1 MIARIAF
8 AVGLAGW
15 CLAAAVAHA
24 TTVERRIALVIGN
37 GAYTHATA
45 LPNPVNDARLIGAT
59 LKGLGFQVIE
69 GTDLNRA
76 QLEQHARD
84 FAKTLASA
92 DTAVFFYAGHGI
104 QVAGRNYLLP
114 VEAKLDSERDLQFEA
129 VAVDVIIQQMELDRQ
144 DKTSIVFLDACRDNP
159 LARNLARSMGTR
171 SAALGRGLAQIQSG
185 MGTFIS
191 YATQPG
197 NVALDGDSRN
207 SPFTS
212 ALARHMASP
221 GKGLTG
227 IMFDVRKDV
236 VKATDGQQVPWDHS
250 SLLAEFYFTP
260 RADVTA
266 AAPTPPANAD
276 EVASLKERMKQLEE
290 QLARQ
295 KQSPPAQKTAE
306 PASQQQRESTT
317 PAPKSAESPGCV
329 TVPRVL
335 NAPIKVTSGDEL
347 CASGGRERARVIA
360 VRDNGIIYATE
371 GQRQTFCKP
380 GQRCSFNWVGAPI
393 FTTRIVKST
402 AADVPISGEFLPL
415 N

>member
-1 MIARIAF
+1 MIARVALV
-8 AVGLAGW
+8 VGLAGW
-15 CLAAAVAHA
+15 CLAAAVSHA
-24 TTVERRIALVIGN
+24 ATVERRIALVIGN

-45 LPNPVNDARLIGAT
+45 LANPANDARLMSTT
-59 LKGLGFQVIE
+59 LKNLGFQVIE
-69 GTDLNRA
+69 GTDVTRA
-76 QLEQHARD
+76 QLEQHTRD
-84 FAKTLASA
+84 FAKALATA

-114 VEAKLDSERDLQFEA
+114 VEAQLASERDLQFET
-129 VAVDVIIQQMELDRQ
+129 VAVDVIIQQMELDRH

-191 YATQPG
+191 YSTQPG
-197 NVALDGDSRN
+197 NVALDGDATN

-212 ALARHMASP
+212 ALARHMSSA

-227 IMFDVRKDV
+227 IMFDVRRDV
-236 VKATDGQQVPWDHS
+236 VKETSGQQVPWDHS
-250 SLLAEFYFTP
+250 SLLGEFYFTP

-290 QLARQ
+290 QLQQQKATAPSTVVAARPTQ
-295 KQSPPAQKTAE
+295 EAPSPPRQPATAE
-306 PASQQQRESTT
+306 SCRA
-317 PAPKSAESPGCV
+317 
-329 TVPRVL
+329 VPRVL
-335 NAPIKVTSGDEL
+335 SGPLKVSAGDEL
-347 CASGGRERARVIA
+347 CATGGAERARIIA
-360 VRDNGIIYATE
+360 VRANGIVYETD
-371 GQRQTFCKP
+371 GYRQTLCKP

-393 FTTRIVKST
+393 FTSRVVKLPDGGAPDS
-402 AADVPISGEFLPL
+402 AEFVPL